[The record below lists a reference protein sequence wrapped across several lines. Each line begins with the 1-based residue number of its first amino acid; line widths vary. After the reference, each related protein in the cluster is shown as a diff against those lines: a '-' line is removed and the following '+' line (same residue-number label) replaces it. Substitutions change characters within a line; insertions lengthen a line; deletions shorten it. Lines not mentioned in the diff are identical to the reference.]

1 MPDTKTEGDRNPRL
15 AEEGRDTRP
24 SCECSPECCGWTS
37 DKGRAESYI
46 NESEH
51 WIERR
56 AETSAGA
63 IPVVR
68 IKLSRQDI
76 LGKVKARFGFGRMRY
91 RVKPGLYAVGDPGA
105 GSPVLVSAN
114 YKLSFDSLRRE
125 LGGLDA
131 WILVLDTKGINV
143 WCAAGKGT
151 FGTEELVRRVDE
163 TSLARIVSHR
173 TLILP
178 QLGAPGVAA
187 HEVTRRTHFKV
198 IYGPVRAADI
208 KVFLA
213 AGMKAT
219 PEMRRVKFGLRE
231 RFVLTAIELT
241 NPFKYLVI
249 VTAVLWIL
257 SLLGLRLLSWG
268 TLYPYLGAILIGG
281 FFVPALLPWIPGRAF
296 AWKGWLLGMIWAA
309 FVNFHQGLLPPTP
322 ISWQPATVHFLLL
335 PAISAFLAMGFTGS
349 STYTS
354 LSGVLKE
361 MRYAVPVILASA
373 SIGVVFLAFVL
384 IGAL

>member
-1 MPDTKTEGDRNPRL
+1 MPETKTDPERSPKIG
-15 AEEGRDTRP
+15 EEGGRSQS
-24 SCECSPECCGWTS
+24 SCECGPECCGWTS
-37 DKGRAESYI
+37 DKGREASYFK
-46 NESEH
+46 EAGH

-56 AETSAGA
+56 IESPAGA

-68 IKLSRQDI
+68 TKLSRQDI
-76 LGKVKARFGFGRMRY
+76 LGKVKARFGIGRMSY
-91 RVKPGLYAVGDPGA
+91 KIKPGLYAVGNAVPD
-105 GSPVLVSAN
+105 SPVLVSAN

-151 FGTEELVRRVDE
+151 FGTEELVHRIEDTGLTRV
-163 TSLARIVSHR
+163 VSHR
-173 TLILP
+173 ALILP

-198 IYGPVRAADI
+198 TYGPVKAADI
-208 KVFLA
+208 KDFLA

-219 PEMRRVKFGLRE
+219 PEMRRVRFRLRE
-231 RFVLTAIELT
+231 RFVLTAVELT

-249 VTAVLWIL
+249 ITALLWIP
-257 SLLGLRLLSWG
+257 SLLGLHLLSWKAW
-268 TLYPYLGAILIGG
+268 YPYLGSILIGG
-281 FFVPALLPWIPGRAF
+281 FFVPILLPWIPGRAF
-296 AWKGWLLGMIWAA
+296 AWKGWLLGMLWAA
-309 FVNFHQGLLPPTP
+309 FVNIYQGLLPPTP
-322 ISWQPATVHFLLL
+322 NTWQLAAAHFLLL

-361 MRYAVPVILASA
+361 MRYAMPAILASA
-373 SIGVVFLAFVL
+373 SIGIIFLAVVL
-384 IGAL
+384 IRGL

>member
-1 MPDTKTEGDRNPRL
+1 MADTNTDRDKSPNS
-15 AEEGRDTRP
+15 AEDPSTSKP
-24 SCECSPECCGWTS
+24 SCECSPECCGWAS
-37 DKGRAESYI
+37 DRGKGESFLK
-46 NESEH
+46 ESEH

-56 AETSAGA
+56 VGTSAGP

-68 IKLSRQDI
+68 TKLSRQDI
-76 LGKVKARFGFGRMRY
+76 LGKVKARFGIGRMNYKVR
-91 RVKPGLYAVGDPGA
+91 PGLYAVGDAGP

-114 YKLSFDSLRRE
+114 YKLSFDSLR
-125 LGGLDA
+125 LGLVGLDA

-151 FGTEELVRRVDE
+151 FGTEELVHRIEDAELVRV
-163 TSLARIVSHR
+163 VSHR
-173 TLILP
+173 TVILP

-219 PEMRRVKFGLRE
+219 PEMRLVTFKLKD

-241 NPFKYLVI
+241 NPFKYLV
-249 VTAVLWIL
+249 VLTAILWIL
-257 SLLGLRLLSWG
+257 SLLGLHVLSWKAW
-268 TLYPYLGAILIGG
+268 YPYLGAILIGG
-281 FFVPALLPWIPGRAF
+281 FLVPVLLPWIPGRAF

-309 FVNFHQGLLPPTP
+309 FVNIHQGLLPLTTA
-322 ISWQPATVHFLLL
+322 SWERAAAHFLIL
-335 PAISAFLAMGFTGS
+335 PAISGFLAMGFTGS

-361 MRYAVPVILASA
+361 MRYAVPAILASA
-373 SIGVVFLAFVL
+373 SIGIVFWAVVL
-384 IGAL
+384 IRAL

>member
-24 SCECSPECCGWTS
+24 SCDCSPECCGWTS

-63 IPVVR
+63 IPVAR
-68 IKLSRQDI
+68 TKLSRQDI
-76 LGKVKARFGFGRMRY
+76 LGKVKARFGIGRMNY
-91 RVKPGLYAVGDPGA
+91 KVKPGLYAVGNAGP

-125 LGGLDA
+125 LGGLVA

-163 TSLARIVSHR
+163 TGLARIVSHR

-187 HEVTRRTHFKV
+187 HEVTKRAHFKV
-198 IYGPVRAADI
+198 IYGPVKAADI
-208 KVFLA
+208 KEFLQ
-213 AGMKAT
+213 AGIKAT
-219 PEMRRVKFGLRE
+219 PDMRRVRFGLRE
-231 RFVLTAIELT
+231 RFVLTAMELT
-241 NPFKYLVI
+241 NPFKYLVM

-257 SLLGLRLLSWG
+257 SLLGLRLFSWG
-268 TLYPYLGAILIGG
+268 ALYPYLGAILIGG
-281 FFVPALLPWIPGRAF
+281 FFVPVLLPWIPGRAF
-296 AWKGWLLGMIWAA
+296 AWKGWLLGMLWAA
-309 FVNFHQGLLPPTP
+309 FVNIQQGLLPPTP
-322 ISWQPATVHFLLL
+322 NTWQQAAVHFLLV

-361 MRYAVPVILASA
+361 MRYAMPAILASA
-373 SIGVVFLAFVL
+373 SIGIVFLAVVL
-384 IGAL
+384 IRAL

>member
-1 MPDTKTEGDRNPRL
+1 MPDTKTERDKSPELG
-15 AEEGRDTRP
+15 EESRASQP

-37 DKGRAESYI
+37 DRGKAESYI
-46 NESEH
+46 KQSEH
-51 WIERR
+51 WIERQV
-56 AETSAGA
+56 ESPVGA
-63 IPVVR
+63 VPVVR
-68 IKLSRQDI
+68 TKLSRQDV
-76 LGKVKARFGFGRMRY
+76 LGKVKARFGFGRMSY
-91 RVKPGLYAVGDPGA
+91 RVKPGLYAVGDPGP

-125 LGGLDA
+125 LGDLNA

-151 FGTEELVRRVDE
+151 FGTEELVRRIEGSGLV
-163 TSLARIVSHR
+163 RVVSHR
-173 TLILP
+173 ALILP

-187 HEVTRRTHFKV
+187 HEVTRQTHFKV

-208 KVFLA
+208 KDFLA

-219 PEMRRVKFGLRE
+219 PEMRRVRFGLKE
-231 RFVLTAIELT
+231 RFVLTAMELT

-257 SLLGLRLLSWG
+257 SLLGLHLLSLKAW
-268 TLYPYLGAILIGG
+268 YPYLGAILIGG
-281 FFVPALLPWIPGRAF
+281 FFVPVLLPWIPGRAF
-296 AWKGWLLGMIWAA
+296 AWKGWLLGMLWAG
-309 FVNFHQGLLPPTP
+309 FVNIHQGLLPPTP
-322 ISWQPATVHFLLL
+322 NTWQPAAVHFLLL

-361 MRYAVPVILASA
+361 MRYAMPIILASA
-373 SIGVVFLAFVL
+373 SVGIVFLAVVL
-384 IGAL
+384 IRAL

>member
-1 MPDTKTEGDRNPRL
+1 MADTNTDRDKSPEPGV
-15 AEEGRDTRP
+15 EEKGSQP

-37 DKGRAESYI
+37 DRGKAESYLK
-46 NESEH
+46 ESEH

-56 AETSAGA
+56 TETSAGA

-68 IKLSRQDI
+68 TKLSRQDI
-76 LGKVKARFGFGRMRY
+76 LGKVKARFGIGRMSY
-91 RVKPGLYAVGDPGA
+91 RVKPGLYAVGDPGP

-125 LGGLDA
+125 LSGLDA
-131 WILVLDTKGINV
+131 WILVLDTKGINI

-151 FGTEELVRRVDE
+151 FGTEELVRRIE
-163 TSLARIVSHR
+163 GSGLARVVSHR
-173 TLILP
+173 ALILP

-187 HEVTRRTHFKV
+187 HEVTRQTHFKV

-208 KVFLA
+208 KDFLA

-219 PEMRRVKFGLRE
+219 PEMRRVRFGLKE
-231 RFVLTAIELT
+231 RSVLTAIELT

-257 SLLGLRLLSWG
+257 SLLGLHLLSWKAW
-268 TLYPYLGAILIGG
+268 YPYLGAILIGG
-281 FFVPALLPWIPGRAF
+281 FAVPILLPWIPGRAF
-296 AWKGWLLGMIWAA
+296 AWKGWLLGILWAA
-309 FVNFHQGLLPPTP
+309 FVNIYQGLLPLNPA
-322 ISWQPATVHFLLL
+322 SWERAAVHFLLL

-361 MRYAVPVILASA
+361 MRYAVPAILASA
-373 SIGVVFLAFVL
+373 SIGIVFLAFVL
-384 IGAL
+384 IGAR

>member
-1 MPDTKTEGDRNPRL
+1 ML
-15 AEEGRDTRP
+15 FFSRP
-24 SCECSPECCGWTS
+24 YY
-37 DKGRAESYI
+37 KESAR
-46 NESEH
+46 

-56 AETSAGA
+56 IDTASGA

-68 IKLSRQDI
+68 TKLGLKDT
-76 LGKVKARFGFGRMRY
+76 LGKIKARLGIGRMHY
-91 RVKPGLYAVGDPGA
+91 RVKPGLYAAGHPDS

-114 YKLSFDSLRRE
+114 YKLSFDALRGE
-125 LGGLDA
+125 LAGLDA

-151 FGTEELVRRVDE
+151 FGTDELVRRIGE
-163 TSLARIVSHR
+163 MGLARIVSHR

-198 IYGPVRAADI
+198 IYGPVRAADLRD
-208 KVFLA
+208 FLA
-213 AGMKAT
+213 AGMSAT
-219 PEMRRVKFGLRE
+219 SEMRRVKFGVKD
-231 RFVLTAIELT
+231 RFVLTALELA

-249 VTAVLWIL
+249 VTAALWLL
-257 SLLGLRLLSWG
+257 SLLGLRLLSWKAW
-268 TLYPYLGAILIGG
+268 YPYLGAVLTGG
-281 FFVPALLPWIPGRAF
+281 FLVPVLLPWIPGRAF
-296 AWKGWLLGMIWAA
+296 ACKGWLLGFLWAA
-309 FVNFHQGLLPPTP
+309 FVNVRQGLIPLTPESWPP
-322 ISWQPATVHFLLL
+322 AMVHFLLL

-361 MRYAVPVILASA
+361 MRYAVPAILASA
-373 SIGVVFLAFVL
+373 SVGIILLVTVL
-384 IGAL
+384 VRAL